1 MSALRAR
8 LCFSALYTRRLLL
21 LPINNSK
28 PNGVTV
34 LRAQYNGLC
43 HLQSQSKFSTASDQ
57 QKAEVIRST
66 PEKKEFQA
74 ETRMLLDIV
83 ARSLYSDKEV
93 FIRELISNASDAL
106 EKFRYISV
114 SSAQDT
120 PQLENTDRALEIRIT
135 TDKQNRAITFQ
146 DNGIGMT
153 KEELIQNL
161 GTIARSGS
169 KSFIEE
175 IKKQGS
181 EQASSIIGQF
191 GVGFYSAFMVADKL
205 EVYTRSSKSG
215 SPGYK
220 WSSDGSGT
228 YEIQEMEDV
237 PIGTKIIVYLKTDC
251 REFADDERVKDIIKK
266 YSNFIGSPIL
276 LNNEQ
281 VNSIKPVWLMDPKE
295 VTHEQHVEFYRFIS
309 NSYDKPRFTL
319 HYKTDAPI
327 SIRSILYVPEGKP
340 GLFEM
345 SRDSDVGVALYSRKI
360 LIKSKADNILPKWLR
375 FVKGVVDSEDIPLN
389 LSREL
394 LQNSALIVKLRTVL
408 TNRFIKFMCDMAQ
421 KDPVGYDAFYK
432 DYSLFL
438 KEGIVTSQ
446 SPLEKEEIAKLLRFE
461 SSKLEAGVKTSLADY
476 CSRQKDD
483 QKSIYYLAAPSRQLA
498 ETSPYYESLKKRDL
512 EVLFCYEMYDE
523 LVLLELKE
531 FGRRSLISVENDM
544 QRESSDKSETII
556 GSDDLQQSQVNE
568 LISFLKKNLDGKVFE
583 VRTTQKLDTHPC
595 VIVIPEMAA
604 ARHFI
609 RTQAQNLSEENRF
622 ALLRPQLEINAKH
635 PIVKKLH
642 KLISSD
648 KELANMVSQ
657 QLFSNA
663 MVTAGLVMDPR
674 NLVTHINDLLVKALE
689 KH

>member
-8 LCFSALYTRRLLL
+8 LGSSVYLSRLLYHSVNKSK
-21 LPINNSK
+21 PINC
-28 PNGVTV
+28 VTV
-34 LRAQYNGLC
+34 AANGFNERLM
-43 HLQSQSKFSTASDQ
+43 FSSNYSTVSDQ
-57 QKAEVIRST
+57 QPVDTTKGNAER
-66 PEKKEFQA
+66 KEFQA

-106 EKFRYISV
+106 EKFRYLSV
-114 SSAQDT
+114 SATPDS
-120 PQLENTDRALEIRIT
+120 PQLENIDRALEIKLT
-135 TDKQNRAITFQ
+135 TDKQNRTLTFE
-146 DNGIGMT
+146 DSGIGMT

-175 IKKQGS
+175 IKKQGA

-191 GVGFYSAFMVADKL
+191 GVGFYSAFMVADKI
-205 EVYTRSSKSG
+205 EVFTRSSIAG

-228 YEIQEMEDV
+228 YEIQEVDGL
-237 PIGTKIIVYLKTDC
+237 PIGTKIVVYLKTDC
-251 REFADDERVKDIIKK
+251 REFADDATVKNIIMK

-276 LNNEQ
+276 LNSEQ
-281 VNSIKPVWLMDPKE
+281 INSIKPLWLMEPKE
-295 VTHEQHVEFYRFIS
+295 VTQEQHIEFYRFIS

-319 HYKTDAPI
+319 HYKTDAPL

-340 GLFEM
+340 GLFEL

-360 LIKSKADNILPKWLR
+360 LIKSKAENILPKWLR

-394 LQNSALIVKLRTVL
+394 LQNSALIAKLRTVL
-408 TNRFIKFMCDMAQ
+408 TNRFLKFMVDTAN

-432 DYSLFL
+432 DYSLFF
-438 KEGIVTSQ
+438 KEGIVTNQ
-446 SPLEKEEIAKLLRFE
+446 NPLEKEEIGKLLRFE
-461 SSKLEAGVKTSLADY
+461 SSKLESGVKTSLADY
-476 CSRQKDD
+476 NARQTND
-483 QKSIYYLAAPSRQLA
+483 QKNIYYLAAPSRELA
-498 ETSPYYESLKKRDL
+498 QSSPYYESLKKRDV

-531 FGRRSLISVENDM
+531 FGGRSLVSVENDM
-544 QRESSDKSETII
+544 QKDPADSSETII
-556 GSDDLQQSQVNE
+556 GSDDLQQGQVNE
-568 LISFLKKNLDGKVFE
+568 LVSFLKTNLSGKVFE
-583 VRTTQKLDTHPC
+583 VRTTQKLDSHPC
-595 VIVIPEMAA
+595 VIIVPEMAA

-622 ALLRPQLEINAKH
+622 ALLRPQLEINPKH
-635 PIVKKLH
+635 PIIKKLH
-642 KLISSD
+642 KLTSSD
-648 KELANMVSQ
+648 KELANMVAQ

-663 MVTAGLVMDPR
+663 MVTAGLLMDAR
-674 NLVTHINDLLVKALE
+674 NLITNINDLLVKALE

>member
-8 LCFSALYTRRLLL
+8 LGSSTVLVRRLFFSSKYHSKIVICANPLL
-21 LPINNSK
+21 NN
-28 PNGVTV
+28 
-34 LRAQYNGLC
+34 YNVKYTLT
-43 HLQSQSKFSTASDQ
+43 SQFSTVSDQ
-57 QKAEVIRST
+57 QPAETVKGSA
-66 PEKKEFQA
+66 EKKEFQA

-106 EKFRYISV
+106 EKFRYLSV
-114 SSAQDT
+114 SSSPET
-120 PQLENTDRALEIRIT
+120 PKLEETDRPLNIELA
-135 TDKQNRAITFQ
+135 TDKQNRTLTFK
-146 DNGIGMT
+146 DSGIGMT
-153 KEELIQNL
+153 REEIIQNL

-175 IKKQGS
+175 IKKQGA

-191 GVGFYSAFMVADKL
+191 GVGFYSAFMVADKI
-205 EVYTRSSKSG
+205 EVYTRSSIAG

-228 YEIQEMEDV
+228 YEIQEVDGLPV
-237 PIGTKIIVYLKTDC
+237 GTKIIVYLKTDC
-251 REFADDERVKDIIKK
+251 REFADDATVKSIIMK

-281 VNSIKPVWLMDPKE
+281 INSIKPLWLMEPKE
-295 VTHEQHVEFYRFIS
+295 VTQEQHIEFYRFIS

-319 HYKTDAPI
+319 HYKTDAPL

-340 GLFEM
+340 GLFEL

-360 LIKSKADNILPKWLR
+360 LIKNKAENILPKWLR

-394 LQNSALIVKLRTVL
+394 LQNSALIAKLRHVL
-408 TNRFIKFMCDMAQ
+408 TNRFLKFMVDMAS

-432 DYSLFL
+432 DYSLFF
-438 KEGIVTSQ
+438 KEGIVTGQ

-461 SSKLEAGVKTSLADY
+461 SSKLESGTKTSLADY
-476 CSRQKDD
+476 NARQSND
-483 QKSIYYLAAPSRQLA
+483 QRNIYYLAAPSRELA
-498 ETSPYYESLKKRDL
+498 QSSPYYESLKKRDV

-531 FGRRSLISVENDM
+531 FGGRSLISVENDM
-544 QRESSDKSETII
+544 QKDASEKSDNII
-556 GSDDLQQSQVNE
+556 GSDDLQQGQVNE
-568 LISFLKKNLDGKVFE
+568 IISFLKSNLAGKVFE

-595 VIVIPEMAA
+595 VIIVPEMAA

-635 PIVKKLH
+635 PIIKKLH

-648 KELANMVSQ
+648 KDLANMVAQ

-663 MVTAGLVMDPR
+663 MVTAGLLMDAR
-674 NLVTHINDLLVKALE
+674 NLITNINDLLVKALE
-689 KH
+689 KY

>member
-8 LCFSALYTRRLLL
+8 VCSSLVARRLFSKNLK
-21 LPINNSK
+21 NSK
-28 PNGVTV
+28 HINGIAVSSQHHNGPVIFHTKYSTV
-34 LRAQYNGLC
+34 
-43 HLQSQSKFSTASDQ
+43 SDQ
-57 QKAEVIRST
+57 KPEETKAS

-106 EKFRYISV
+106 EKFRYLSV
-114 SSAQDT
+114 SSAPDL
-120 PQLENTDRALEIRIT
+120 PPLENTDRSLEIRLS
-135 TDKQNRAITFQ
+135 TDKQNRTLIFQ
-146 DNGIGMT
+146 DSGIGMT
-153 KEELIQNL
+153 KEELNQNL

-181 EQASSIIGQF
+181 DQASSIIGQF

-205 EVYTRSSKSG
+205 EVYTRSSKTG
-215 SPGYK
+215 SPGFK

-228 YEIQEMEDV
+228 YEIQEVDNV
-237 PIGTKIIVYLKTDC
+237 PIGTKIVVYLKTDC
-251 REFADDERVKDIIKK
+251 REFADEETVRNIIMK
-266 YSNFIGSPIL
+266 YSNFIGSPIY
-276 LNNEQ
+276 LNDVQ
-281 VNSIKPVWLMDPKE
+281 VNSIKPLWLMAPKE
-295 VTHEQHVEFYRFIS
+295 VTHEQHVEFYRFVG
-309 NSYDKPRFTL
+309 NSYDKPRYTL
-319 HYKTDAPI
+319 HYKTDAPL

-360 LIKSKADNILPKWLR
+360 LIKSKAENILPKWLR

-394 LQNSALIVKLRTVL
+394 LQNSALIAKLRHVL
-408 TNRFIKFMCDMAQ
+408 TNRFIKFMIDNAQ

-432 DYSLFL
+432 DYSLFF

-446 SPLEKEEIAKLLRFE
+446 SAIEKEDIAKLLRFE
-461 SSKLEAGVKTSLADY
+461 SSKLENGVKTSLADY
-476 CSRQKDD
+476 SARQNND
-483 QKSIYYLAAPSRQLA
+483 QKSIYYLAAPSRELA
-498 ETSPYYESLKKRDL
+498 QTSPYYESLKKRDV

-531 FGRRSLISVENDM
+531 FGGRKLVSVENDM
-544 QRESSDKSETII
+544 QTDPAAPSETII
-556 GSDDLQQSQVNE
+556 GSEDLQQTQVNE
-568 LISFLKKNLDGKVFE
+568 LISYLKSHLSGKVFE
-583 VRTTQKLDTHPC
+583 VRTTQKLDSHPC
-595 VIVIPEMAA
+595 VIIVPEMAA

-609 RTQAQNLSEENRF
+609 RTQAQSLTEENRF

-635 PIVKKLH
+635 PIIKKLH

-648 KELANMVSQ
+648 KDLANMVAQ

-674 NLVTHINDLLVKALE
+674 NLITNINELLVKALE

>member
-8 LCFSALYTRRLLL
+8 LGLSARYAKRLLFQPL
-21 LPINNSK
+21 HSSQYV
-28 PNGVTV
+28 NGITIT
-34 LRAQYNGLC
+34 LNHDRPLYKSNY
-43 HLQSQSKFSTASDQ
+43 STASDQ
-57 QKAEVIRST
+57 KPAETSQGPV
-66 PEKKEFQA
+66 EKKEFQA

-106 EKFRYISV
+106 EKFHYLSV
-114 SSAQDT
+114 SAAPDSVK
-120 PQLENTDRALEIRIT
+120 LENVDRALEIRLV
-135 TDKQNRAITFQ
+135 TDKQNRTLTIQ
-146 DNGIGMT
+146 DTGIGMT
-153 KEELIQNL
+153 KEELTENL

-175 IKKQGS
+175 IKKQGA

-205 EVYTRSSKSG
+205 EVYTKSSKTG

-228 YEIQEMEDV
+228 YEVQEMEDV
-237 PIGTKIIVYLKTDC
+237 PIGTKIVVHLKTDC
-251 REFADDERVKDIIKK
+251 REFADDDTVKNIIKK
-266 YSNFIGSPIL
+266 YSNFIGSPIF

-281 VNSIKPVWLMDPKE
+281 VNSIKPLWLMEPKE
-295 VTHEQHVEFYRFIS
+295 VSHEDHTEFYRFVS

-319 HYKTDAPI
+319 HYKTDVPL
-327 SIRSILYVPEGKP
+327 SIRAILYVPEGKP
-340 GLFEM
+340 GLFEL

-360 LIKSKADNILPKWLR
+360 LIKSKAENILPKWLR

-394 LQNSALIVKLRTVL
+394 LQNSALIAKLRHVL
-408 TNRFIKFMCDMAQ
+408 TNRFLKFMVDMAN

-432 DYSLFL
+432 DYSIFL
-438 KEGIVTSQ
+438 KEGIVTGQ

-461 SSKLEAGVKTSLADY
+461 SSKLEIGVKTSLADY
-476 CSRQKDD
+476 STRQKED
-483 QKSIYYLAAPSRQLA
+483 QRSIYYLAAPSRELA
-498 ETSPYYESLKKRDL
+498 QTSPYYESLKKRNV

-531 FGRRSLISVENDM
+531 FGGRALISVENDM
-544 QRESSDKSETII
+544 QKDANESTETII
-556 GSDDLQQSQVNE
+556 GSDDLQQNQVND
-568 LISFLKKNLDGKVFE
+568 LITFLKTNLSGKVFD
-583 VRTTQKLDTHPC
+583 VRTTQKLDSHPC
-595 VIVIPEMAA
+595 VIVVPEMAA

-609 RTQAQNLSEENRF
+609 RTQAQSLSEENRF

-635 PIVKKLH
+635 PIIKKLH
-642 KLISSD
+642 KLLSSD
-648 KELANMVSQ
+648 KELANMVAQ

-674 NLVTHINDLLVKALE
+674 NLINNINELLIKALE